1 MDNGKQ
7 VGNWEGTS
15 KQRDAIE
22 HLAELRRARHV
33 AAWELAEAEND
44 LLAMEVVVRKPV
56 KLDDWPGH
64 AQIRLRKFLERL
76 TPQEAHALR
85 PPR

>member
-1 MDNGKQ
+1 MEERI
-7 VGNWEGTS
+7 GNWEG
-15 KQRDAIE
+15 KEKERAEIE

-44 LLAMEVVVRKPV
+44 LLAMEVVVRRPI
-56 KLDDWPGH
+56 KLDDWPGG
-64 AQIRLRKFLERL
+64 AQTRLRRFLERL
-76 TPQEAHALR
+76 SPEQHYALS